1 VPVTALALLHL
12 RVQVDSSSA
21 TWFPSNGERQVSQRL
36 AEAAASGL
44 QMLPEKLGQGQMS
57 WQIIRGAAV
66 HPAAAAR
73 AQQNG
78 SLVDADSA
86 APSCTAGV
94 RKFGW
99 LPEGANC
106 TPSVWWYDAS
116 KHRVLL
122 QHADIEAT

>member
-1 VPVTALALLHL
+1 MPVTVLALLHL

-21 TWFPSNGERQVSQRL
+21 TWFPSDSERHVSQRL

-44 QMLPEKLGQGQMS
+44 QMLPEKLGQGQLS

-66 HPAAAAR
+66 HPAAAAS

-78 SLVDADSA
+78 SLADADSA
-86 APSCTAGV
+86 APRGTAGV
-94 RKFGW
+94 STVGW

-106 TPSVWWYDAS
+106 TPSVWQYGAS

-122 QHADIEAT
+122 QHAETEAT